1 MAEIRALV
9 TPDNKAFDSAGAR
22 ISAGSSIKLLEHLA
36 PPDAKSE
43 RLAALLAEKC
53 GKATAKSAVKNYANE
68 IVDGLEE
75 RRDINRQKETS
86 DRLTDI
92 ETVKTKVRARIASKR
107 ETGTPRRIEITRT
120 TERGLSR

>member
-1 MAEIRALV
+1 M
-9 TPDNKAFDSAGAR
+9 
-22 ISAGSSIKLLEHLA
+22 
-36 PPDAKSE
+36 
-43 RLAALLAEKC
+43 AALLAEKC

-68 IVDGLEE
+68 IADGLEE

-120 TERGLSR
+120 TELGLSR